1 VTEEC
6 AVRKVTHTHIGGQAV
21 IEGVMMRG
29 KKNWAV
35 AVRAPDGSIHV
46 EDHDLKTAVD
56 THPWLGRPVIR
67 GMWGFWETM
76 ALAMKAFHVS
86 STLFGDDEGE
96 KLGTKEIIFAMA
108 LGIGLAVVLFIVL
121 PATLTNWMVGSVT
134 ERSFTWNFVDGLIQ
148 IAAFIVYIVAISRME
163 DIQRLFAYHGAE
175 HKTIHAYERGLPLD
189 AAVIQSHSTKHVR
202 CGTSFMLMVMI
213 IALLVYSVL
222 PYATIIQFLGV
233 EGRIPELAVTII
245 VRLMCL
251 PLIAGVA
258 YEIIKWAGNHSDQ
271 PVVRTLMAPGLALQ
285 KMTTREPDEQM
296 IEVAV
301 AAMQRVIDREKAMAT

>member
-1 VTEEC
+1 MREKLQLILDGYQELTE
-6 AVRKVTHTHIGGQAV
+6 RLGDPAV
-21 IEGVMMRG
+21 IADQKEYTRLA
-29 KKNWAV
+29 KEHRSRQPLATKAQEYL
-35 AVRAPDGSIHV
+35 D
-46 EDHDLKTAVD
+46 AVD
-56 THPWLGRPVIR
+56 
-67 GMWGFWETM
+67 
-76 ALAMKAFHVS
+76 
-86 STLFGDDEGE
+86 
-96 KLGTKEIIFAMA
+96 
-108 LGIGLAVVLFIVL
+108 
-121 PATLTNWMVGSVT
+121 
-134 ERSFTWNFVDGLIQ
+134 
-148 IAAFIVYIVAISRME
+148 
-163 DIQRLFAYHGAE
+163 RLEQAKH
-175 HKTIHAYERGLPLD
+175 
-189 AAVIQSHSTKHVR
+189 IQSHSTKHVR

-251 PLIAGVA
+251 PLIAGLA

-271 PVVRTLMAPGLALQ
+271 PIVRTLMAPGMALQ